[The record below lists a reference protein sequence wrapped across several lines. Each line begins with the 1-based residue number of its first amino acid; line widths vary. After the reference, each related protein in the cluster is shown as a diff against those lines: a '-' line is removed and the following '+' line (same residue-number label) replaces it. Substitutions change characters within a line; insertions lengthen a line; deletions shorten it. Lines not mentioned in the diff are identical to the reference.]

1 MNLQALIETRL
12 NAHFTPSSL
21 SVLDESEAH
30 YGHAGSTGGGKHFAV
45 TMTAK
50 AFQGL
55 NHVKRHQLIYG
66 ELQDLMLEAHAFEH
80 PELGYIH
87 ALKLQLHV

>member
-1 MNLQALIETRL
+1 
-12 NAHFTPSSL
+12 
-21 SVLDESEAH
+21 
-30 YGHAGSTGGGKHFAV
+30 
-45 TMTAK
+45 MTAK